1 MLSQSNSRDIFVIP
15 TVVAEWPNS
24 LMSCPNVWKIT
35 NHQGGVSKWCWKV
48 FTINQSNRGFEVV
61 NLLEDESQASSWNPF
76 SSPESLKKAKEYLE
90 EYGVFDGHNDLPMTI
105 TYYNNT
111 MNNDLSKV
119 DLYKEDPLLAETT
132 IPWIKEG
139 KLRKVFKLIRALS
152 LIGWHSAG
160 KLESAK

>member
-1 MLSQSNSRDIFVIP
+1 MFKKLQTTKVEFQKDAEIVSLSTNQIAALRLLIF
-15 TVVAEWPNS
+15 
-24 LMSCPNVWKIT
+24 WKT
-35 NHQGGVSKWCWKV
+35 K
-48 FTINQSNRGFEVV
+48 
-61 NLLEDESQASSWNPF
+61 ASFWNPF
-76 SSPESLKKAKEYLE
+76 SSSESLKKAKEYLE

-132 IPWIKEG
+132 IPWIKAG

-152 LIGWHSAG
+152 LIGWHSVG
-160 KLESAK
+160 KLESAN

>member
-1 MLSQSNSRDIFVIP
+1 M
-15 TVVAEWPNS
+15 
-24 LMSCPNVWKIT
+24 K
-35 NHQGGVSKWCWKV
+35 
-48 FTINQSNRGFEVV
+48 
-61 NLLEDESQASSWNPF
+61 PF
-76 SSPESLKKAKEYLE
+76 SSTESLKKAKEYLE

-152 LIGWHSAG
+152 LIGWHSVG
-160 KLESAK
+160 KLESAN